1 MEKIKETEKIDDKI
15 KNIDP
20 DFYVDDNNE
29 LEQIISSYKKLRDD
43 LLFIGK
49 HFNEKIN
56 ALDKKVLD
64 IKEKNEHFSRFE
76 KIIDEIIYYKT
87 LPENNYVEVVYQ
99 LKTNNELLKKH
110 NDFLVEKLKFFEE
123 RINELENKK
132 SRKWF

>member
-1 MEKIKETEKIDDKI
+1 MEQIKGTEKIDDKI

-87 LPENNYVEVVYQ
+87 LSENNYVEVVYQ